1 MHPFQELFDFSLA
14 NKRGLTFYVKGQ
26 TVVGYVTKISV
37 RTVELRSQQHD
48 RIILMLDQVD
58 GVAQ

>member
-1 MHPFQELFDFSLA
+1 MHPFQELLDYSLA

-26 TVVGYVTKISV
+26 TVVGYVTKIAV

-48 RIILMLDQVD
+48 RIILMLDNVD

>member
-37 RTVELRSQQHD
+37 RTVELCSQQHD